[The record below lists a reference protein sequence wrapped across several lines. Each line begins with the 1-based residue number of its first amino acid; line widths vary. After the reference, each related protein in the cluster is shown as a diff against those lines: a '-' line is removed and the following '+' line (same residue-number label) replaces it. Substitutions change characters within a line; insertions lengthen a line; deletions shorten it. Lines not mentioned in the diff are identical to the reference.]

1 MRTVLLVDND
11 ALRASLR
18 KSTLEQRFRDVYR
31 VADAAEALCLMEQPL
46 FAGNLGLV
54 VTGLTLPGIGGAE
67 FVAELHTRMPQIPVL
82 VLGAASENE
91 ADYLEEGVR
100 FLPRLSGSN
109 EMLNQASLLLPE
121 PAL

>member
-1 MRTVLLVDND
+1 VRTVLLVDND

-46 FAGNLGLV
+46 FVGNLGLV
-54 VTGLTLPGIGGAE
+54 VTGLNMPGIGGPE
-67 FVAELHTRMPQIPVL
+67 FVAELHTRLPQIPVL
-82 VLGAASENE
+82 VLGAASEDE
-91 ADYLEEGVR
+91 ADYSEDGVW
-100 FLPRLSGSN
+100 FLPRLSSVN
-109 EMLNQASLLLPE
+109 EMLNQATKMLPE

>member
-46 FAGNLGLV
+46 FVGNLGLV
-54 VTGLTLPGIGGAE
+54 VTALNLPGIGGPE
-67 FVAELHTRMPQIPVL
+67 FVAELHTRMPRIPVL
-82 VLGAASENE
+82 VLGAAGEDETDFS
-91 ADYLEEGVR
+91 ADGVR
-100 FLPRLSGSN
+100 FLPRLSGIN
-109 EMLNQASLLLPE
+109 EMLNQATIMLPE